1 MTITWNVLEC
11 AKDAGAVRKRKPADV
26 MPAMTIKPKKPKPM
40 TPAAYRDAIAQL
52 DLTQVAAS
60 DFFETA
66 RRTSPRWAQG
76 EARIPGAVKKLLA
89 VMISEG
95 LLPEDVDK
103 IVNQWTTK
111 RE

>member
-1 MTITWNVLEC
+1 MVADKMT
-11 AKDAGAVRKRKPADV
+11 AKPR
-26 MPAMTIKPKKPKPM
+26 KPKPM
-40 TPAAYRDAIAQL
+40 TEAAYRAAIAQVG
-52 DLTQVAAS
+52 LTQVAAS

-76 EARIPGAVKKLLA
+76 QARIPGAVKKLLA

-103 IVNQWTTK
+103 IVK
-111 RE
+111 LERKGE